1 MDARLRLP
9 RAWVALPVLFA
20 VLLVAAA
27 SARAQGPLPVTTP
40 IEPVTPPV
48 EPVTPPV
55 EPVTPPAEPVTPPA
69 LPVTPAPTPT
79 TSPFAVVLVS
89 GFNTST
95 PFSTPACPTSGRG
108 STWDEAT
115 GPAPAIAAEGYMVFT
130 APVANGGQA
139 PPASC
144 LGGMGPDIPS
154 GGSMVINSN
163 GELSANQQALV
174 NFLTFLHQNY
184 GVTTVALVGHSD
196 GGLWSRAAISQL
208 ISAGSPVTIAS
219 LTTVGTPH
227 TGSFGAD
234 LAMAVNAAGGSC
246 QDLTDPIEQDVCNAA
261 YAAVQVIFAN
271 LGQDVIEELSSSW
284 LSQWNPTTS
293 INCAV
298 TTLGGN
304 HVGWDL
310 GVGTY
315 YSANDGIVGQASALN
330 QGTWIPWV
338 SAAPFTPVAPPGG
351 LPQLY
356 DAVHSES
363 LSFLSPNWELNTPA
377 LAAAVAATVQNAP
390 PGPCASAT
398 SSLRGRALRAPAA
411 TAPATAAAA
420 AKPVTVE
427 VPLHA
432 RDAVRNGSFNQ
443 LHTGDGIL
451 LLKGASVRCDGR
463 KMPAVPLLGSQ
474 RVRLVVGACRSK
486 LTVRGRALRLTQS
499 PAKLHLT
506 RSGKT
511 LRYRLTGPPLKRVN
525 VQVRT
530 DGKWRTVRGG
540 RVTVPTRDHKPA
552 VRVTAIA
559 PNGRTVH
566 AATKIAV

>member
-20 VLLVAAA
+20 VLLFAA

-48 EPVTPPV
+48 EPVTPP
-55 EPVTPPAEPVTPPA
+55 AEPVTPPA
-69 LPVTPAPTPT
+69 VPVTPAPATPT

-115 GPAPAIAAEGYMVFT
+115 GPAPAIAAEGYAVFT

-163 GELSANQQALV
+163 GELAANQQALV

-184 GVTTVALVGHSD
+184 GITTVALVGHSD

-208 ISAGSPVTIAS
+208 ISAGSPVTVAS

-261 YAAVQVIFAN
+261 YAAVQVIFEN

-398 SSLRGRALRAPAA
+398 SALRRRALRAPAA
-411 TAPATAAAA
+411 TAPATASAA

-432 RDAVRNGSFNQ
+432 RDAVRNGSLHQ

-474 RVRLVVGACRSK
+474 RVRLVVGACRSE
-486 LTVRGRALRLTQS
+486 LTVRGRALRLTQT

-530 DGKWRTVRGG
+530 DGRWRTVRGG
-540 RVTVPTRDHKPA
+540 HVTVPTRDHKPA
-552 VRVTAIA
+552 IRVTAIA